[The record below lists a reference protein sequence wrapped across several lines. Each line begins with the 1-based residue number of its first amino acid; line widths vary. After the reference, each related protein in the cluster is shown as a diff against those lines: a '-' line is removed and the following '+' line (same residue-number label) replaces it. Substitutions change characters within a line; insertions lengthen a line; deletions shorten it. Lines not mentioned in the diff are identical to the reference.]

1 MFDDTFIHIY
11 PTFVNEVN
19 ALMYPDKRISVTGN
33 ALTTELRIL
42 AFQRLGI
49 DDAAK
54 VARFLGLSLNTIYTY
69 RNKIRSRAVNRDTFD
84 NDVMNIGIIS

>member
-1 MFDDTFIHIY
+1 
-11 PTFVNEVN
+11 
-19 ALMYPDKRISVTGN
+19 MYPDKRISVTGN